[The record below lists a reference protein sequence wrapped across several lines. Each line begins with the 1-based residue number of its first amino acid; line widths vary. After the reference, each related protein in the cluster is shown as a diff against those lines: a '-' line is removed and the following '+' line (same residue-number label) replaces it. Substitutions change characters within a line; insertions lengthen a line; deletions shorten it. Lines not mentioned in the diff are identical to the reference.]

1 MESRSLAAK
10 GNFTSSGLARQTGPT
25 ASLDSR
31 PSALVG
37 ALVGYEGWIPSHLAL
52 RTIVIMEMLVLP
64 GMKRAENAQR
74 QAASAAGATYSG
86 AHVQPHK
93 YWPDETK
100 NHQPKAF
107 QPERARDSQC
117 ECSEQD
123 RNVPP
128 QRPREWHRNQWIRR
142 VFHWPV
148 LIAAPGGFKDSR
160 QCVPRQ
166 FPSCCFSSTLFQ
178 PPRMHRIVE
187 PPE

>member
-1 MESRSLAAK
+1 MESRSFAAK
-10 GNFTSSGLARQTGPT
+10 GNFTSSGLARPTGMT
-25 ASLDSR
+25 ASFDSR
-31 PSALVG
+31 PSDSVC
-37 ALVGYEGWIPSHLAL
+37 ALVGYETRIPSYPAL

-74 QAASAAGATYSG
+74 QAAPAAGATYG
-86 AHVQPHK
+86 RAHVQPHK
-93 YWPDETK
+93 GWPDETK